1 MKPNDKKLYNKKI
14 LTYKIDITK
23 NNNLNHKLKKSSNY
37 IENKENVDNN
47 INNQSDKE
55 DLIST
60 ELCLDEIK
68 LKGDYDKIESELIK
82 LRNINYKENETK
94 FKENKSISG
103 VSINSNNEGD
113 LFYYSDDDEKD
124 KEKENIE
131 EKNRINEINIKN
143 IKDVIY
149 SNNNQFNNIIDKN
162 LKNNNN
168 NNKKELSIDLENIE
182 YGIDETG
189 NPINLKQFDQENGNI
204 KNNKIIAY
212 IIQPESNKKYTNYL
226 IDLNGEKIPKM
237 PDGDFNYL
245 YNNIRII
252 IRNFDVQNPK
262 LRTYGARER
271 YSSLVSELGLHL
283 QKNKIIQRH
292 KGINNKNVKKIKEDS
307 KTDDKSILLNSN
319 NINKENILY
328 KRKKLDKNEKN
339 DIKNKNISLKSISK
353 SNSKID
359 IIKQTKNILNKN
371 EGNFFIIKK
380 ENDFDKIKNNLGL
393 KNIYLNN
400 LKNGNRTSREN
411 QNIKKEINNNNSFLK
426 NNIFNNKSKENF
438 NIKTYKQSNKFLNSK
453 YNKINSG
460 SNSIKLNNTENLLL
474 SNSATNMFKN
484 SFSFFHNN
492 KIKNKN
498 NPLLQKSK
506 SPRININKA
515 LKGIECNIKKIESNI
530 KNALQKIII
539 TNKNLNN
546 SFKQTDN
553 NISFKKYNSF
563 NNSNNTTMIE
573 LPKFNNKT
581 NYNKEIKLHKKYKI
595 STSPIKGIKVKHS
608 QYSVLSKQADEMIKK
623 YNYSQSTTK
632 ININKNN
639 SEKSMENMEYM
650 QKIIIN
656 KRLVNSLRSSPRNK
670 INYKKGK
677 IFENNK
683 DKKDIS
689 TMNLKDNS
697 ILRRLLEKSKNLLKY
712 RLKDKI
718 SYISTSFHK

>member
-1 MKPNDKKLYNKKI
+1 MKPNDTKLYNKKI

-23 NNNLNHKLKKSSNY
+23 NNTLNHKLKKSNGHN
-37 IENKENVDNN
+37 ENKENIDNN

-68 LKGDYDKIESELIK
+68 LKGDYDKIESELKK

-94 FKENKSISG
+94 FKENKSISR

-124 KEKENIE
+124 KEKQSNE

-149 SNNNQFNNIIDKN
+149 
-162 LKNNNN
+162 NNNN
-168 NNKKELSIDLENIE
+168 NFDNTINKKLKNYNNNNEKELSIDFENIE

-189 NPINLKQFDQENGNI
+189 NPINLQQFDKENGNI

-212 IIQPESNKKYTNYL
+212 IIQPKSNKKDTNYL
-226 IDLNGEKIPKM
+226 IDLNGKKIPKM
-237 PDGDFNYL
+237 PDGDYNYL

-271 YSSLVSELGLHL
+271 YSSLVSELSLHL
-283 QKNKIIQRH
+283 QKNRIIHRH
-292 KGINNKNVKKIKEDS
+292 KGINNKNVKKIKENS
-307 KTDDKSILLNSN
+307 KTDDKSILITYN
-319 NINKENILY
+319 NIYKENILY
-328 KRKKLDKNEKN
+328 KRKKLGNNEKYDN
-339 DIKNKNISLKSISK
+339 KNKNISFKSISK

-371 EGNFFIIKK
+371 EGNFLIIKK
-380 ENDFDKIKNNLGL
+380 ENNFDKIKNNLGL

-411 QNIKKEINNNNSFLK
+411 QNIKTEINNNNSFLK

-453 YNKINSG
+453 YNKINSS

-515 LKGIECNIKKIESNI
+515 LKGIEYNIKKIESNI

-573 LPKFNNKT
+573 LPKYNNKT

-639 SEKSMENMEYM
+639 SEKGMENMEYM

-656 KRLVNSLRSSPRNK
+656 KRVVNSLRSSPRNK